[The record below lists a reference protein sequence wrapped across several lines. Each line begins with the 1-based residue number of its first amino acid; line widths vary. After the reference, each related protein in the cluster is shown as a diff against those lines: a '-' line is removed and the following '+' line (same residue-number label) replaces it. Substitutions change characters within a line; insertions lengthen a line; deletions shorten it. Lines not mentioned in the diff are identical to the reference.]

1 MRLEWGELIRY
12 RKWEEFE
19 KLAKRKPSQQLCDTL
34 YELIK
39 GIEEPAERKILK
51 KALYFVKTA
60 GFTPTMEWPEE
71 DAVPKL
77 PPVGVAGIM
86 FSSTC
91 HGYVGYTFAVIRA
104 QKVYVCLMLSSPRFR
119 SFHVHFT
126 TGRADVFPETRPL
139 LMDTGIGALGREM
152 EPAYILHRIR
162 RDFEN
167 SLEERRFGRFN
178 AFWKQVFTHVPTEY
192 PHPAEN
198 YDLGEPISDEE
209 LRALMEHEATITWRI
224 FLFPDHLFWEEIH
237 ALRWNEELTDEER
250 TQGIYEVL
258 MSDRTRLCDEVLIA
272 DMAIRFAD
280 LAVILGEEDPLAGQM
295 LQAAQNLIKLRSRS
309 PIFEALARHTS
320 VQIEEDIEADEIE
333 QSAFPKGGP
342 GFAK

>member
-19 KLAKRKPSQQLCDTL
+19 KLAKRNPSQQLCDTL

-39 GIEEPAERKILK
+39 GIEEPADRKILK

-60 GFTPTMEWPEE
+60 GFTPMVEWPEE

-77 PPVGVAGIM
+77 PPVGVVGIM

-104 QKVYVCLMLSSPRFR
+104 GTVYICSVLSSPRFR
-119 SFHVHFT
+119 SMHIHLNK
-126 TGRADVFPETRPL
+126 GSAEVFPETRPL
-139 LMDTGIGALGREM
+139 LFNTGIGVLKREM

-162 RDFEN
+162 RDYES

-192 PHPAEN
+192 PHPAEFM
-198 YDLGEPISDEE
+198 DMGEPISEEE
-209 LRALMEHEATITWRI
+209 LRALMEHPATVTWRI
-224 FLFPDHLFWEEIH
+224 FLTPDDPFWEEIH

-250 TQGIYEVL
+250 AQGIYEVL
-258 MSDRTRLCDEVLIA
+258 MSDRTRICDEVLIA
-272 DMAIRFAD
+272 DMVLRFLD
-280 LAVILGEEDPLAGQM
+280 LAAIIGVEDPLAGQM
-295 LQAAQNLIKLRSRS
+295 LQASQSLIDRRSRS
-309 PIFEALARHTS
+309 VIFEALARHTS
-320 VQIEEDIEADEIE
+320 EQIEEDVEIDEIE

-342 GFAK
+342 GK